1 MIARRNWI
9 YALIGALV
17 LALSLLPVPAGLQGR
32 SICTFRNLFDLPCP
46 GCGVTRSLR
55 AIAHGDLASAL
66 DLNPFGPLFF
76 GAAVLLLLSPLWQRL
91 HPDWDVKLISSRWAR
106 VGAVA
111 LLVSMLL
118 YGLLRIL
125 HIAGQDG

>member
-1 MIARRNWI
+1 MMARRNWI

-55 AIAHGDLASAL
+55 ATAHGDLASAF

-76 GAAVLLLLSPLWQRL
+76 AVALWLLFSPLWQRFW
-91 HPDWDVKLISSRWAR
+91 PDWDLKLISSRWAR

-111 LLVSMLL
+111 LLISMLL

>member
-17 LALSLLPVPAGLQGR
+17 LALSLVPVPAGLQGR

-55 AIAHGDLASAL
+55 ATAHGDLASAL

-91 HPDWDVKLISSRWAR
+91 HPDWDLKLISSRWAR
-106 VGAVA
+106 VGAMA

-125 HIAGQDG
+125 HTAGQDG

>member
-1 MIARRNWI
+1 MMARRNWI

-55 AIAHGDLASAL
+55 ATAHGDLASAL

-91 HPDWDVKLISSRWAR
+91 HPDWDLKLISSRWAR
-106 VGAVA
+106 VGAMA

-125 HIAGQDG
+125 HTAGQDG

>member
-17 LALSLLPVPAGLQGR
+17 LTLSLLPVPAGLQGR

-55 AIAHGDLASAL
+55 ATAHGDLASAL
-66 DLNPFGPLFF
+66 DFNPFGPLFF

>member
-1 MIARRNWI
+1 MMARRNWI

-55 AIAHGDLASAL
+55 ATAHGDLTSAFN
-66 DLNPFGPLFF
+66 LNPFGPLFF

-91 HPDWDVKLISSRWAR
+91 HPDWDLKLISSRWTR

-111 LLVSMLL
+111 LLISMLL

>member
-1 MIARRNWI
+1 MMARRNWI

-17 LALSLLPVPAGLQGR
+17 LALSLVPVPAGLQGR

-55 AIAHGDLASAL
+55 ATAHGDLASAL

-91 HPDWDVKLISSRWAR
+91 HPDWDLKLISSRWAR

-125 HIAGQDG
+125 HTAGQDG

>member
-55 AIAHGDLASAL
+55 ATAHGDLASAL

-91 HPDWDVKLISSRWAR
+91 HPDWDLKLISSRWAR

-125 HIAGQDG
+125 HTAGQDG

>member
-1 MIARRNWI
+1 MMARRNWI

-55 AIAHGDLASAL
+55 ATAHGDLASAL

-91 HPDWDVKLISSRWAR
+91 HPDWDLKLISSRWAR
-106 VGAVA
+106 VGAMA

-118 YGLLRIL
+118 YGFLRIL
-125 HIAGQDG
+125 HTAGQDG